1 MAGLPLGSSA
11 SQLFHQNPRAVHRKT
26 VAEGSPNQQEDREMT
41 MNRRDFLKWQLAGC
55 LATMTGI
62 STWNPGSALASAE
75 PDLAVVKGGP
85 GPATRAGVELL
96 GGIRAFVRPGDKV
109 VIKPNMS
116 FDQPPE
122 AATNTHPDVIQAL
135 AAMCREAEAAS
146 IAVLDNPL
154 RDAELCLETSGIRSA
169 GETVS
174 QCRVE
179 TMKSSERFREV
190 DLPNG
195 LQLKRTEI
203 MKDVLEADV
212 LIAAPV
218 AKHHSS
224 AGVSLSMKGMMGL
237 ILNRGAFHW
246 RYDLHTAIVDLCT
259 RLTPQL
265 AVIDASRAL
274 TTHGPSGPGKVV
286 KMDTVV
292 ASRDMVAADAQVVS
306 MVKWYGK
313 SIAPR
318 QVKHIREAHDR
329 GLGRMDIERLRVNRV
344 QL

>member
-1 MAGLPLGSSA
+1 
-11 SQLFHQNPRAVHRKT
+11 
-26 VAEGSPNQQEDREMT
+26 
-41 MNRRDFLKWQLAGC
+41 MNRRDFIKWQCLGC
-55 LATMTGI
+55 VATMTGVQL
-62 STWNPGSALASAE
+62 WNSIPALASST

-96 GGIRAFVRPGDKV
+96 GGMQAFVRPGDKV

-122 AATNTHPDVIQAL
+122 AGTNTHPDVIQAL
-135 AAMCREAEAAS
+135 AAMCREADAAS
-146 IAVLDNPL
+146 ISILDNPL
-154 RDAELCLETSGIRSA
+154 RDAELCLESSGIRAA
-169 GETVS
+169 GEEIP

-179 TMKSSERFREV
+179 TRQSSERFREV

-195 LQLKRTEI
+195 AQLKKTEI

-237 ILNRGAFHW
+237 ILNRGVFHW

-259 RLTPQL
+259 RLKPQL
-265 AVIDASRAL
+265 TVIDVSRAL
-274 TTHGPSGPGKVV
+274 TTRGPSGPGKVV
-286 KMDTVV
+286 RMDTVV

-306 MVKWYGK
+306 MVKWYDK
-313 SIAPR
+313 VIAPR
-318 QVKHIREAHDR
+318 QVKHIREAHER
-329 GLGRMDIERLRVNRV
+329 GLGRMDIDRLEIKHV

>member
-1 MAGLPLGSSA
+1 
-11 SQLFHQNPRAVHRKT
+11 
-26 VAEGSPNQQEDREMT
+26 
-41 MNRRDFLKWQLAGC
+41 MNRRDFIKWQFAGC
-55 LATMTGI
+55 LAAMTGLRLH
-62 STWNPGSALASAE
+62 NPAAALASGQ
-75 PDLAVVKGGP
+75 PDLAVVQGGP
-85 GPATRAGVELL
+85 GPAARASIELL
-96 GGIRAFVRPGDKV
+96 GGMTSFVRPGDKV

-116 FDQPPE
+116 FAQPPE
-122 AATNTHPDVIQAL
+122 AGTNTHPDVIQAL
-135 AAMCREAEAAS
+135 AAMCREADAGS

-154 RDAELCLETSGIRSA
+154 SDGERCLESSGIRSA
-169 GETVS
+169 GQAVP

-179 TMKSSERFREV
+179 TQKSSERFREV
-190 DLPNG
+190 DLPQG
-195 LQLKRTEI
+195 VLLKQTEI

-237 ILNRGAFHW
+237 ILNRGVFHW

-265 AVIDASRAL
+265 TVIDVSRAL
-274 TTHGPSGPGKVV
+274 TTRGPSGPGKVV
-286 KMDTVV
+286 RMDTVV
-292 ASRDMVAADAQVVS
+292 ASRDMVAADAQVVA
-306 MVKWYGK
+306 MVPWYGK

-329 GLGRMDIERLRVNRV
+329 GLGRMDIDRLEVKRI

>member
-1 MAGLPLGSSA
+1 
-11 SQLFHQNPRAVHRKT
+11 
-26 VAEGSPNQQEDREMT
+26 
-41 MNRRDFLKWQLAGC
+41 MNRRDFIKWQCLGC
-55 LATMTGI
+55 VATMTGVQL
-62 STWNPGSALASAE
+62 WNPIPALASST

-96 GGIRAFVRPGDKV
+96 GGMQAFVRPGDKV

-122 AATNTHPDVIQAL
+122 AGTNTHPDVIQAL
-135 AAMCREAEAAS
+135 AAMCREADAAS
-146 IAVLDNPL
+146 ISILDNPL
-154 RDAELCLETSGIRSA
+154 RDAELCLESSGIRAA
-169 GETVS
+169 GERIPR
-174 QCRVE
+174 CKVE
-179 TMKSSERFREV
+179 TMQSSERFREV
-190 DLPNG
+190 ELPNG
-195 LQLKRTEI
+195 TQLKKTEI
-203 MKDVLEADV
+203 MKDVFEADV

-237 ILNRGAFHW
+237 ILNRGVFHW

-259 RLTPQL
+259 RLKPQL
-265 AVIDASRAL
+265 TVIDVSRAL
-274 TTHGPSGPGKVV
+274 TTRGPSGPGKVV
-286 KMDTVV
+286 RMDTVV

-306 MVKWYGK
+306 MVKWYDK

-318 QVKHIREAHDR
+318 QVKHIREAHER
-329 GLGRMDIERLRVNRV
+329 GLGRMDIDRLEIKSV